1 VTYGLYILVST
12 LGGLLVGLLGTGSSL
27 IILPSLSLIFAGT
40 MAAYEPLRLAAG
52 TTMATIAIGAI
63 SGAVSQYRYGQ
74 VDLRL
79 FRLMLVPYVL
89 GGFAGPWMNRLLPSK
104 ALSIYVA
111 AIIFVV
117 AVRMLMPRRLRAGP
131 ARDIHGAEREIG
143 VVLLAIGFF
152 SSIAGIATGIF
163 SIPYLS
169 RFALPL
175 RTVIGTS
182 TASAA
187 VYASCGALGYIGAGW
202 LAPDAPHGTVGFV
215 YLPAFAI
222 MATTAALTTP
232 LGVRLARHVNERVL
246 KQVFAIFLLASAAAI
261 LYA

>member
-1 VTYGLYILVST
+1 LILLLYVVVST
-12 LGGLLVGLLGTGSSL
+12 LGGLLVGLIGTGSSL
-27 IILPSLSLIFAGT
+27 IILPSLSLIFAST

-63 SGAVSQYRYGQ
+63 AGAISQYRYGQ
-74 VDLRL
+74 VDGRL
-79 FRLMLVPYVL
+79 FRLMLLPYVL

-104 ALSIYVA
+104 VLSIYVA
-111 AIIFVV
+111 ALICVV
-117 AVRMLMPRRLRAGP
+117 AARMAMPRGARP
-131 ARDIHGAEREIG
+131 ASPRPLEGAELEVG
-143 VVLLAIGFF
+143 AVLFAIGFF
-152 SSIAGIATGIF
+152 SSIAGVATGIF

-175 RTVIGTS
+175 RNVIGTS

-202 LAPDAPHGTVGFV
+202 QPGDRPSLTVGFV
-215 YLPAFAI
+215 YLPAFAV

-232 LGVRLARHVNERVL
+232 LGVKLARHVNERALKRVFVL
-246 KQVFAIFLLASAAAI
+246 FLVAAAAAI
-261 LYA
+261 LFA